1 MAMRSPHHHGR
12 PSLRRWVATAVA
24 LGVLTTL
31 TVLTGP
37 VAAQEG
43 EPSTQPPGSDPAAGA
58 GPADQ
63 AGDTQP
69 AEPEAPAPPPVDP
82 SPQLRV
88 VLAKLSI
95 MHAEDV
101 LASEEGKLVDVRAEL
116 EAANQHRDA
125 ARAVVADAQ
134 RRLERAR
141 RLLADLAVSSFMY
154 ASGGTSS
161 PAARITVY
169 EKKKER
175 ELTRA
180 VMDNKVAVVR
190 QHEEALDDA
199 QHLLDDR
206 QAEVDALATRVAD
219 QEAMVA
225 LARQALDDARRELR
239 TAQAQDAP
247 VLFDPADTGR
257 WQLPIAGESVL
268 SAEELTAWFE
278 HVGGQ
283 SRAGAPV
290 ADLARW
296 YIEEGAAE
304 GLRGDVAF
312 AQAVLETG
320 GFTNDDTVRFNN
332 YAGIGHCDSCP
343 TGWAFPSPQEG
354 VRAQIQLLKSYVYDK
369 PEYRFELVDRRLRG
383 PAGCCQT
390 WNQLTGVWASASHYG
405 PAMLGIYLNMAEFA
419 LDRRTMMRAMGAG

>member
-12 PSLRRWVATAVA
+12 PSLRRWVATTVA
-24 LGVLTTL
+24 LGVLTA
-31 TVLTGP
+31 LTGS
-37 VAAQEG
+37 VAAQEA
-43 EPSTQPPGSDPAAGA
+43 EPPTQPPGSDPAAGA
-58 GPADQ
+58 GPAGP
-63 AGDTQP
+63 AGDAPP
-69 AEPEAPAPPPVDP
+69 AEAEAPAPPPVDP

-95 MHAEDV
+95 IHAEDV

-125 ARAVVADAQ
+125 ARAVVADAK

-161 PAARITVY
+161 PAAKITVY

-180 VMDNKVAVVR
+180 VMDNKVDAVR

-199 QHLLDDR
+199 QHLLDER
-206 QAEVDALATRVAD
+206 QAEVDALAARVVD
-219 QEAMVA
+219 QEAMVG

-278 HVGGQ
+278 HVGGR
-283 SRAGAPV
+283 SMAGAPV

-320 GFTNDDTVRFNN
+320 GFTNDDTIRFNN
-332 YAGIGHCDSCP
+332 YAGIGHCDSCL